1 MSFCPLLCYSEDR
14 ETFFV
19 IGEISMK
26 AFLKNTLT
34 VLLAFFILL
43 AGVLAV
49 QWFHQSDP
57 ESVIHYETDNNHIHE
72 TTQISAHRSGAGIMP
87 EETMM
92 AFKNCVENQGFLVD
106 IFEFDLHITKDG
118 VLVLLHDDDLDRTSD
133 SEEVFGEKKCRPE
146 DKTYEELRQLNMGAK
161 FETDEGEMPYAGLK
175 GDEVPEDL
183 RILAL
188 DDLLNYL
195 ESKGTF
201 TYIIEIKND
210 GDLGK
215 KGADILYRTLVERN
229 MLDRV
234 IFGTF
239 HDEIASYVEET
250 YPDMTRGASP
260 KEVAGFLFAA
270 LTGSEKYSPKCKV
283 LQLPYKEGI
292 ASGYV
297 NFGTTFFINYAHKNN
312 LAVQY
317 WTINKEEEVRYL
329 ISIGADCVMSD
340 YPDVAYQI
348 REKMD

>member
-1 MSFCPLLCYSEDR
+1 
-14 ETFFV
+14 
-19 IGEISMK
+19 MK
-26 AFLKNTLT
+26 AFLRKTLI
-34 VLLAFFILL
+34 VLLVLILLL

-57 ESVIHYETDNNHIHE
+57 SDVLTYETDNNHIHE

-92 AFKNCVENQGFLVD
+92 AFKNCVENSDFLVD
-106 IFEFDLHITKDG
+106 IFEFDLHITKDD

-133 SEEVFGEKKCRPE
+133 SEEIFGEKKCRPE

-161 FETDEGEMPYAGLK
+161 FQTDDGEMPYAGLK

-188 DDLLNYL
+188 DDLLDYL
-195 ESKGTF
+195 ESKGAF

-215 KGADILYRTLVERN
+215 KGADILYQTLVDRN

-239 HDEIASYVEET
+239 HNEIADYVEET

-260 KEVAGFLFAA
+260 KEVVGFLFAA
-270 LTGSEKYSPKCKV
+270 LTGSEKYSPKCEV

-297 NFGTTFFINYAHKNN
+297 NFGTTFFINYAHKND

-317 WTINKEEEVRYL
+317 WTINEESEIRYL
-329 ISIGADCVMSD
+329 IGIGADCVMSD
-340 YPDVAYQI
+340 YPDLAFKV
-348 REKMD
+348 REEGA

>member
-1 MSFCPLLCYSEDR
+1 
-14 ETFFV
+14 
-19 IGEISMK
+19 MK
-26 AFLKNTLT
+26 AFVRKTLT
-34 VLLAFFILL
+34 VLLVLILLL

-57 ESVIHYETDNNHIHE
+57 SNVVSYETTNRHIHE

-92 AFKNCVENQGFLVD
+92 AFKNCVENSDFLVD
-106 IFEFDLHITKDG
+106 IFEFDLHITKDD
-118 VLVLLHDDDLDRTSD
+118 VLVLLHDDELDRTSD
-133 SEEVFGEKKCRPE
+133 SEEVFGEKNCRPE
-146 DKTYEELRQLNMGAK
+146 DKTYEELRQLNMGAN
-161 FETDEGEMPYAGLK
+161 FETDSGEMPYAGLK
-175 GDEVPEDL
+175 GEKVPEDL

-188 DDLLNYL
+188 DDLLDYL
-195 ESKGTF
+195 ELKGAF

-215 KGADILYRTLVERN
+215 KGVDILYQTLVDRN

-239 HDEIASYVEET
+239 HNEIADYVEET

-260 KEVAGFLFAA
+260 KEVVGFLFAA
-270 LTGSEKYSPKCKV
+270 LTGSEKYSPKCEV

-297 NFGTTFFINYAHKNN
+297 NFGTTFFINYAHKND

-317 WTINKEEEVRYL
+317 WTINEDSEIRYL

-340 YPDVAYQI
+340 YPDLAFKV
-348 REKMD
+348 REEGA

>member
-1 MSFCPLLCYSEDR
+1 MKTIVLRIISILL
-14 ETFFV
+14 V
-19 IGEISMK
+19 I
-26 AFLKNTLT
+26 LLVLT
-34 VLLAFFILL
+34 VILT
-43 AGVLAV
+43 V

-57 ESVIHYETDNNHIHE
+57 EDVITYETTNRHINE

-92 AFKNCVENQGFLVD
+92 AFKNCIENSDFLVD
-106 IFEFDLHITKDG
+106 IFEFDLHITKDD

-146 DKTYEELRQLNMGAK
+146 DKTYEELRQLNMGAN
-161 FETDEGEMPYAGLK
+161 FETDSGEMPYAGLK
-175 GDEVPEDL
+175 GDDVPEDL

-188 DDLLNYL
+188 NDLLNYL
-195 ESKGTF
+195 ESKGAF

-215 KGADILYRTLVERN
+215 KGVDILYKTLVERN

-250 YPDMTRGASP
+250 YPDMPRGASP
-260 KEVAGFLFAA
+260 KEVVRFLLAA
-270 LTGSEKYSPKCKV
+270 LTHSESYSPICEV

-297 NFGTTFFINYAHKNN
+297 NFGTTFFINYAHKND

-317 WTINKEEEVRYL
+317 WTINEEPEIRYL
-329 ISIGADCVMSD
+329 TSIGADCVMSD
-340 YPDVAYQI
+340 YPDIAYQV
-348 REKMD
+348 RESKS